1 MPRLITEWSTD
12 DPDLAEM
19 LKMINREPD
28 PALKLDLE
36 AMLHHQLA
44 LISTRDAERL
54 RVGRSRRPGRRP
66 SE

>member
-1 MPRLITEWSTD
+1 MPRIITEWSTD
-12 DPDLAEM
+12 DPDLAKM
-19 LKMINREPD
+19 LTMINRESD

-54 RVGRSRRPGRRP
+54 RTLRSRRTGRR
-66 SE
+66 S